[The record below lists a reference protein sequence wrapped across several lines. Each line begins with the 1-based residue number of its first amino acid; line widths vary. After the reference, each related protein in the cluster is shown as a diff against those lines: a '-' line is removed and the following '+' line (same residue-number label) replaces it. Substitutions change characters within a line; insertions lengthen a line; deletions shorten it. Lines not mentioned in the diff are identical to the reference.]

1 MSRRETMS
9 KKITQKLIEA
19 IEDALEALGLDE
31 TQRISTLL
39 DGLADQ
45 ADEEEN
51 ND

>member
-1 MSRRETMS
+1 MNKNT
-9 KKITQKLIEA
+9 TQKLIEE
-19 IEDALEALGLDE
+19 IENALETMGLDE

-45 ADEEEN
+45 ADEEED

>member
-1 MSRRETMS
+1 MS
-9 KKITQKLIEA
+9 KNKNTTEMLIEA
-19 IEDALEALGLDE
+19 IENALETMGLDE

-45 ADEEEN
+45 VDEEEN